1 MGKYTVR
8 LAQESDIDVI
18 YSFIVSEPD
27 HLKLRTKQE
36 IFDILDSFF
45 VAESQGEI
53 IGCSS
58 LEVYGPKL
66 GEIRSLYVLPDFR
79 RMGVQDEL
87 IQACVN
93 YGKGRVLEIL
103 AITSKIFRFK
113 NNGFDYFR
121 DGEKEALFYS
131 FRRTEFGKNSFGQN
145 KINNNL

>member
-53 IGCSS
+53 I
-58 LEVYGPKL
+58 
-66 GEIRSLYVLPDFR
+66 
-79 RMGVQDEL
+79 
-87 IQACVN
+87 
-93 YGKGRVLEIL
+93 
-103 AITSKIFRFK
+103 
-113 NNGFDYFR
+113 
-121 DGEKEALFYS
+121 
-131 FRRTEFGKNSFGQN
+131 
-145 KINNNL
+145 